1 MYFATK
7 GIMLYLSILLTILGC
22 RSADVT
28 ETGSTTTTE
37 TSLTSTTG
45 STSTPTSSTST
56 TSTTSTATTTTTT
69 TAVETTESLPEWVN
83 DHADWLFGADEIHN
97 IDITLSEESID
108 AIWADPYSY
117 TSADVTIDGQTAS
130 NVGVRLRGKYGS
142 FRDLNGKPKFK
153 IDFNQFENQDFYGLD
168 TLSLN
173 NEVVDCS
180 YLREPIAYRVFK
192 EMGIPT
198 PRVGFSTVSVNGAPY
213 GLYVTLEAQDD
224 KWLDLNYEDSSGNL
238 YDGKYLYFW
247 AGWGYDYQLLDF
259 KYSLYDLYQLEEGT
273 SVKNADLE
281 NVTNVIQSNVG
292 ANYYEALQSVVDT
305 TNFHPYIAAEQWTG
319 HLDGYA
325 LNTNNYRLYFN
336 PMDGLMSFLPW
347 DFDYAFYYD
356 YQWGFD
362 WNNPTGDMV
371 DYCYRNSVC
380 LQAQKDAVGDL
391 VTHLETVDLVG
402 YFETLNTLTYDAA
415 LADPRRECA
424 ASGIGPDRDYLRSW
438 ISNRSNQMASEWGL

>member
-1 MYFATK
+1 
-7 GIMLYLSILLTILGC
+7 
-22 RSADVT
+22 
-28 ETGSTTTTE
+28 
-37 TSLTSTTG
+37 
-45 STSTPTSSTST
+45 
-56 TSTTSTATTTTTT
+56 
-69 TAVETTESLPEWVN
+69 VN

-130 NVGVRLRGKYGS
+130 NVGVRLRGKIGS

-153 IDFNQFENQDFYGLD
+153 IDFNQFQNQDFYGLD

-238 YDGKYLYFW
+238 YDGKYLYFL

-305 TNFHPYIAAEQWTG
+305 TNFHPHIAAEQWTG

-336 PMDGLMSFLPW
+336 PTDGLMSFLPW
-347 DFDYAFYYD
+347 DFDLAFLYD
-356 YQWGFD
+356 WQWGFD
-362 WNNPTGDMV
+362 WNNPAGDMV
-371 DYCYRNSVC
+371 DYCYRNSAC

-391 VTHLETVDLVG
+391 IAHLETVDLIG

-424 ASGIGPDRDYLRSW
+424 SASIGHDRDHLRNW
-438 ISNRSNQMASEWGL
+438 ILTRSDQIASEWGL

>member
-1 MYFATK
+1 
-7 GIMLYLSILLTILGC
+7 
-22 RSADVT
+22 
-28 ETGSTTTTE
+28 
-37 TSLTSTTG
+37 
-45 STSTPTSSTST
+45 
-56 TSTTSTATTTTTT
+56 
-69 TAVETTESLPEWVN
+69 
-83 DHADWLFGADEIHN
+83 
-97 IDITLSEESID
+97 
-108 AIWADPYSY
+108 
-117 TSADVTIDGQTAS
+117 
-130 NVGVRLRGKYGS
+130 
-142 FRDLNGKPKFK
+142 
-153 IDFNQFENQDFYGLD
+153 
-168 TLSLN
+168 
-173 NEVVDCS
+173 
-180 YLREPIAYRVFK
+180 
-192 EMGIPT
+192 
-198 PRVGFSTVSVNGAPY
+198 
-213 GLYVTLEAQDD
+213 VTLEAQDD

-336 PMDGLMSFLPW
+336 PTDGLMSFLPW
-347 DFDYAFYYD
+347 DFDLAFLYD
-356 YQWGFD
+356 WQWGFD
-362 WNNPTGDMV
+362 WNNPAGDMV
-371 DYCYRNSVC
+371 DYCYRNSAC

-391 VTHLETVDLVG
+391 IAHLETVDLIG

-424 ASGIGPDRDYLRSW
+424 SASIGHDRDHLRNW
-438 ISNRSNQMASEWGL
+438 ILTRSDQIASEWGL